1 MSLASYFVMFPQSK
15 KFPMPIDQCLHT
27 GQIILETIMMYCLY
41 VYNMPGALLG
51 IWKQETNE
59 FSNKLRMKYR
69 YPPFTLGD
77 GKQR

>member
-1 MSLASYFVMFPQSK
+1 MFPQSK

-27 GQIILETIMMYCLY
+27 GQIILETIMIYCLY
-41 VYNMPGALLG
+41 VDNMPGALLG

-69 YPPFTLGD
+69 YPFHIGWWETEIGELNEV
-77 GKQR
+77 